1 MKGITKVFESIIAI
15 LIILTIFITFY
26 RADPITTGFDVAKWR
41 LQGLNALKSLDG
53 SNELRGAAYANDTAT
68 IEARLDKFIPP
79 NLDYTVQVCSLN
91 CTKPT
96 INARTATS
104 VEYLISS
111 SPNNYAPRQIVLLMW
126 SNE

>member
-1 MKGITKVFESIIAI
+1 MKGITKVFEAIISI
-15 LIILTIFITFY
+15 LIILTMFITFY
-26 RADPITTGFDVAKWR
+26 RADPATTGFDVAKWR

-53 SNELRGAAYANDTAT
+53 SNELRGAAYANDTAA
-68 IEARLDKFIPP
+68 IEARLDRFIPQ
-79 NLDYTVQVCSLN
+79 NLEYAVQVCSLN

-96 INARTATS
+96 IDARTATS
-104 VEYLISS
+104 VEYLVSS